1 MNKIK
6 MQTDGTLTVPDVP
19 VIPFITGD
27 GVGAE
32 VTPSM
37 QAVVNAAV
45 RKAYGGRRRIE
56 WKEVLAGEK
65 AFNLTGSWLPDETM
79 EVFRE
84 YLVGIK
90 GPLTTPVG
98 GGIRSLNVALR
109 QTLDLYV
116 CLRPVRW
123 YQGVQSPVKF
133 PEKVNMCVFRENT
146 EDIYAGIE
154 WEAGTPEAEKFYRFL
169 KEEMKVT
176 KVRFPE
182 TSSFGVKPVS
192 KEGTER
198 LVRAACQYALDNHLP
213 SVTLVHKGN
222 IMKYTEGGFKK
233 WGYELAKNEFSEA
246 LADGRLVVKDC
257 IADAFLQNTLLT
269 PEEYSVVATLNLNG
283 DYVSDQLAAMV
294 GGIGIAPGANINYRS
309 GHAIFEATHGTAPNI
324 AGKNVVNP
332 CSIILSAV
340 MMLEYMGWKEAAAL
354 IEHALEQSFLNARA
368 THDLAR
374 FMTGEV
380 SLSTSVFT
388 EEIVGRIEQ

>member
-1 MNKIK
+1 MKK
-6 MQTDGTLTVPDVP
+6 TVPY
-19 VIPFITGD
+19 ITGD

-32 VTPSM
+32 ITPAM
-37 QAVVNAAV
+37 QAIVNAAV
-45 RKAYGGRRRIE
+45 KKAYGNEHEIE
-56 WKEVLAGEK
+56 WMEVLAGER
-65 AFNLTGSWLPDETM
+65 AFNETGSWLPDETM
-79 EVFRE
+79 EAFKK
-84 YLVGIK
+84 YGVGIK

-123 YQGVQSPVKF
+123 FSGVVSPVKE
-133 PEKVNMCVFRENT
+133 PQKVDMHIFRENT

-169 KEEMKVT
+169 HDEMKVT

-198 LVRAACQYALDNHLP
+198 LVRAACKYALEHGLP

-222 IMKYTEGGFKK
+222 IMKFTEGGFKK
-233 WGYELAKNEFSEA
+233 WGYELAEREFGDAIAS
-246 LADGRLVVKDC
+246 GKLVIKDC
-257 IADAFLQNTLLT
+257 IADAFLQNTLLI

-283 DYVSDQLAAMV
+283 RSEERRV
-294 GGIGIAPGANINYRS
+294 GK
-309 GHAIFEATHGTAPNI
+309 ED
-324 AGKNVVNP
+324 VVNP
-332 CSIILSAV
+332 CSLILSAV
-340 MMLEYMGWKEAAAL
+340 MMLEHFGWNKAAEL
-354 IEHALEQSFLNARA
+354 IVNALESSFGEGRA

-374 FMTGEV
+374 FMPGGV
-380 SLSTSVFT
+380 SLGTSAFT
-388 EEIVGRIEQ
+388 KEIIERINS